1 MIAEII
7 SVGTEII
14 LGSTL
19 NTNTYYLTQKLSEI
33 GIDVLYHTSVI
44 DDSNILKEVLN
55 IGLNRADLIIFTGGL
70 GPTADDMTK
79 ETVSEALKINLQ
91 LDKNA
96 ENDIKKYFNKTNRPM
111 SSNNIKQAY
120 IPEGSKVLINEI
132 GTAPGIYIEWDRK
145 IIILLPGPPKEMKL
159 MFNKYVIPLIKQNY
173 IIKARTLNAIGIG
186 ESNLEMLI
194 KDIIEAQE
202 NPTIATYAKEGEVAI
217 KITGKGNDEK
227 VVDNMLDEIV
237 EKIDSKVSQYIY
249 SYDDESIEEV
259 VYKKL
264 KSKNMKIA
272 FCESCTGGLIASKF
286 TSISGV
292 SQVFDRG
299 IVTYSNKSKI
309 EELNV
314 RKKTLEKYGPV
325 SEQVALEMAKGLR
338 EKTGVDIALSTTG
351 LAGPSGGTKE
361 NPIGLV
367 YIGIATKN
375 SSFVVKSI
383 FTGNRSSIQN
393 RAMLKAF
400 NELRKII

>member
-1 MIAEII
+1 VIAEII

-325 SEQVALEMAKGLR
+325 SEQVALEMAKGLL

-361 NPIGLV
+361 NPIGLI

>member
-325 SEQVALEMAKGLR
+325 SEQVALEMAKGLL

-361 NPIGLV
+361 NPIGLI